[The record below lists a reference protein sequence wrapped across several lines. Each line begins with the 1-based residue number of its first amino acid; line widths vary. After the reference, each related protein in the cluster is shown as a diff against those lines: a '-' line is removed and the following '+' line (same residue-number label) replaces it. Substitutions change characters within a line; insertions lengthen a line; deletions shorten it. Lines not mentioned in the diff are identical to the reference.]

1 MPVGNVQL
9 QFVAQISKPISRRV
23 VQHFNSIVRNAG
35 RTVLFSEIQHSVGE
49 LSTIFFESGW

>member
-9 QFVAQISKPISRRV
+9 EFVAQISKPISRHA
-23 VQHFNSIVRNAG
+23 VQYFNSIVRNAG

-49 LSTIFFESGW
+49 LSHYLTESGW